1 MNITLLNDYK
11 NIELPNNSLYRNEPD
26 EKEQFRNADSPIAF
40 LDLSKTKQLI
50 LLEWCESL
58 NKIESINS
66 RNTSYGMKHIFA
78 RDEYG
83 FYICN
88 GAFKG
93 AMLVAGF
100 SISDV
105 KDLNWQFNVSEK
117 SIKSKIKDQNRK
129 ARIRW

>member
-1 MNITLLNDYK
+1 MNTKLLDGYK
-11 NIELPNNSLYRNEPD
+11 NIELPDNFFYRNEPD
-26 EKEQFRNADSPIAF
+26 KEARFRNTDSPLAF

-58 NKIESINS
+58 DKIESINS
-66 RNTSYGMKHIFA
+66 RHTSYGMKHIFG

-83 FYICN
+83 FYVYN

-100 SISDV
+100 SVDDV

-117 SIKSKIKDQNRK
+117 SIKNKVKDQSRK
-129 ARIRW
+129 ARKRW